1 MDDASSI
8 ASGVASHENYDDSSS
23 NGLVNNSQTH
33 KRSLSGTIL
42 SKLSFLRTNN
52 PESPVHSPPS
62 PEYTPGDDQSLPKKA
77 SRSSLA
83 AVVQQQKTRRRKG
96 SLRKAALL
104 GRGAQRERKESKLHT
119 PQPPHGL
126 DGTVSPISPDDIK
139 QPVPVGLGISDVTPR
154 PSMDGYAS
162 RTSSVLLPP
171 LLTSQED
178 LLLDHPTTA
187 TTSPSLAYIST
198 TDEED
203 ILHIPP
209 HHQSALRDQ
218 TSLSSSSESYFPLP
232 PTSLIRRR
240 SSQKPKSPL
249 SIAGLTASALPT
261 PNDDW
266 DYSDTEWWGWVILII
281 TWLVFVVG
289 MGSCTGVWSW
299 AWDVG
304 ETAPAPPELEDDP
317 TLPIVGY
324 YPALMILTCIMAW
337 VWVVVAW
344 VGMKYFRHAKIS
356 GD

>member
-1 MDDASSI
+1 MDGGSI
-8 ASGVASHENYDDSSS
+8 ANGVASNDERR
-23 NGLVNNSQTH
+23 NGAVNNSTH
-33 KRSLSGTIL
+33 KRNLSGGIL

-52 PESPVHSPPS
+52 SESAVDTPPS
-62 PEYTPGDDQSLPKKA
+62 PEYTPGDDQYLPKKA

-104 GRGAQRERKESKLHT
+104 GRGAQRERKESKLNT
-119 PQPPHGL
+119 QQPPHGL
-126 DGTVSPISPDDIK
+126 DGTVSPTSPDGRK
-139 QPVPVGLGISDVTPR
+139 QPMLVGLGISDVTPR

-162 RTSSVLLPP
+162 RTSSVLIPP
-171 LLTSQED
+171 ILTSQED
-178 LLLDHPTTA
+178 LLLDHPPPPT
-187 TTSPSLAYIST
+187 TTSPSLPYIST

-203 ILHIPP
+203 ILHIPK
-209 HHQSALRDQ
+209 HRQTLLQDQ

-232 PTSLIRRR
+232 PPTSIIRRR

-249 SIAGLTASALPT
+249 SIAGLTTSALPT